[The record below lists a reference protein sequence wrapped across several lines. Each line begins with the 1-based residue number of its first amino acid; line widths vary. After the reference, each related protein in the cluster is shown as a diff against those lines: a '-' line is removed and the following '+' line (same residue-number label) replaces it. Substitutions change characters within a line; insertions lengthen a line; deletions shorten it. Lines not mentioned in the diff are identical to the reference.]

1 MTRRPP
7 AIAAGLVLFAVVF
20 AACNG
25 SSSAPT
31 LTDPAEIVT
40 AALKSTEGAKS
51 VHIEVAVDGEA
62 GVSLPIGADL
72 GTSFDLTGT
81 TASADI
87 DFARPAAKA
96 TFSLPSLLGLSGE
109 VIAVDGKSYVKTT
122 LTGALYQES
131 SLGDVGIDATPDP
144 SATTDMIDDLGDF
157 LLSEGIVLA
166 KGDDVACGSKTC
178 YAVSTTVDAG
188 DLGSGA
194 AGAVS
199 DLPVDLVGATLAL
212 TVLVEQDA
220 PNHLAGLT
228 AEISLPDGTSI
239 TVDVIAS
246 KWDEPV
252 AITAPPADQVKPAS

>member
-20 AACNG
+20 AACSG
-25 SSSAPT
+25 GASAPT

-62 GVSLPIGADL
+62 GVSLPIGGDL

-144 SATTDMIDDLGDF
+144 SATTEMIDDLGDF

-166 KGDDVACGSKTC
+166 KGDDVACGSETC
-178 YAVSTTVDAG
+178 YTVSTTVDAG

-194 AGAVS
+194 GAIS

-228 AEISLPDGTSI
+228 AVVSMPDGTSI
-239 TVDVIAS
+239 TLEVTAS

-252 AITAPPADQVKPAS
+252 TITAPPADQVKPAS